1 MSSWGTKASY
11 SETSCDFLLG
21 FFFQSDRPT
30 QDQETHLTLNEKK
43 GGWPKT
49 QTNHQTFALLGITF
63 ISQLN
68 VDFAFFNLSQADAVE
83 TRRGKFVSHFL
94 RDSSL

>member
-1 MSSWGTKASY
+1 MPRLLVI
-11 SETSCDFLLG
+11 FFLG

-30 QDQETHLTLNEKK
+30 QQQETRSTLNEKK

-63 ISQLN
+63 VSQLN
-68 VDFAFFNLSQADAVE
+68 VDFAFYNLSQADAVE

>member
-1 MSSWGTKASY
+1 MI
-11 SETSCDFLLG
+11 FFLG
-21 FFFQSDRPT
+21 FFFNPTDR
-30 QDQETHLTLNEKK
+30 QHQETHLTLNEKK

>member
-1 MSSWGTKASY
+1 MI
-11 SETSCDFLLG
+11 FFLG
-21 FFFQSDRPT
+21 FFFNPTDR
-30 QDQETHLTLNEKK
+30 QHQETHLTLNGKK

-63 ISQLN
+63 VSQLN
-68 VDFAFFNLSQADAVE
+68 VDFAFYNLSQADAVE

>member
-1 MSSWGTKASY
+1 M
-11 SETSCDFLLG
+11 
-21 FFFQSDRPT
+21 
-30 QDQETHLTLNEKK
+30 LNEKK
-43 GGWPKT
+43 GGWPKS

-63 ISQLN
+63 VSQLN